1 MISMNDEKATN
12 SNNIEPTPE
21 QRESGLTLA
30 QKPSQQFGLS
40 ILLGILTILL
50 LAATYYYGII
60 RF

>member
-40 ILLGILTILL
+40 ILLGTLTILL